1 VQSAQQWGA
10 ASGSIA
16 IGGDSAGANLAAVVA
31 ASDARRP
38 AFALLLYPR
47 VDFTARRRSRDLFA
61 VRYLLT
67 DRSMTEL
74 ERRYLHPD
82 QEADPRASVLLSE
95 YLSDFPPT
103 YLSTAGF
110 DPLRDE
116 GNEFAAQLLAAGVP
130 VLHREHEDLIH
141 GYACLFPLGGRFRSA
156 TLQAAAAL
164 RTGLSETVG
173 GPRVTWGDQAVA
185 TQ

>member
-1 VQSAQQWGA
+1 
-10 ASGSIA
+10 
-16 IGGDSAGANLAAVVA
+16 
-31 ASDARRP
+31 
-38 AFALLLYPR
+38 
-47 VDFTARRRSRDLFA
+47 
-61 VRYLLT
+61 
-67 DRSMTEL
+67 
-74 ERRYLHPD
+74 
-82 QEADPRASVLLSE
+82 VLLRE